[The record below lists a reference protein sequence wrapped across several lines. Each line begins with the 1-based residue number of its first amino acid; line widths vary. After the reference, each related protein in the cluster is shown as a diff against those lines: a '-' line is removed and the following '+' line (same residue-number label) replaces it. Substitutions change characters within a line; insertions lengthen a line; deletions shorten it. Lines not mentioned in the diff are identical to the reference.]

1 MENSVEGLNS
11 RVELAKEKI
20 RKVKDRVIEVMQ
32 TEESREKER
41 IKKIK
46 SLKKWALLNIPV

>member
-20 RKVKDRVIEVMQ
+20 RKVKARVIEVMQ

-41 IKKIK
+41 IKKK
-46 SLKKWALLNIPV
+46 